1 MTSHIP
7 TSNGEPSVMEIFI
20 LALIDKAG
28 LTSLYAFQQQ
38 AGLQPGGIRSTL
50 ERLEER
56 GLIERAESSAR
67 RRRDFSLT
75 VEGLRFLEFSWQQ
88 ILHDQ
93 LDTEAAL
100 RAACVAL
107 LMGPVREAIAFLE
120 YLSTTRRSAARDR
133 NLEAEQLGKTQ
144 KNPLTT
150 YAWMRAL
157 TDAQRR
163 SAESEAFSQLSQ
175 QLEINQDQYGTHK

>member
-120 YLSTTRRSAARDR
+120 YLSTTRRLAARNK

-175 QLEINQDQYGTHK
+175 QLEINQDQYGTDK